1 MARPKVTRGRTRR
14 RARKNVPVGNAHIK
28 TSFNNTI
35 VTLTDKQGNVIA
47 WETAGSA
54 GFKGSRKS
62 TPFAAQVTADSAA
75 RKGMEHGLQKVDVY
89 VKGPGSRPRD
99 GHPVAPGGRHRGQLG
114 HRRHAGPPQRLPP
127 PKAAA
132 GLAVARY
139 TGPMVKLSR
148 REGIAL
154 TDKCQKYLDRRPYPP
169 GEHGRGRI
177 RQSEYLLQL
186 REKQKTRRFY
196 GVLEKQF
203 RRYYQKASRQP
214 GITGENLLRMLEQRL
229 DNVVYRLGFAAT
241 RRQARQLVTHGHFR
255 VNGAKVNIPSYQVRP
270 DDVITVKPG
279 SNAEPI
285 IRAATELVASVAPWL
300 QADYD
305 ALNGKVLKV
314 PERSEIDTPVS
325 EQLIVEYYSK

>member
-1 MARPKVTRGRTRR
+1 M
-14 RARKNVPVGNAHIK
+14 
-28 TSFNNTI
+28 
-35 VTLTDKQGNVIA
+35 
-47 WETAGSA
+47 
-54 GFKGSRKS
+54 
-62 TPFAAQVTADSAA
+62 
-75 RKGMEHGLQKVDVY
+75 
-89 VKGPGSRPRD
+89 
-99 GHPVAPGGRHRGQLG
+99 
-114 HRRHAGPPQRLPP
+114 
-127 PKAAA
+127 
-132 GLAVARY
+132 ARY
-139 TGPMVKLSR
+139 TGPEVKLSR
-148 REGIAL
+148 REGVAL
-154 TDKCQKYLDRRPYPP
+154 TDKAQKYLDRRPYPP

-177 RQSEYLLQL
+177 RQSEYLIQL

-203 RRYYQKASRQP
+203 RRYYEKASRQP

-241 RRQARQLVTHGHFR
+241 RRQARQLVNHGHFR
-255 VNGAKVNIPSYQVRP
+255 VNGKKVDIPSYQVRA
-270 DDVITVKPG
+270 DDIITVKQG

-305 ALNGKVLKV
+305 ALNGKVLKA

>member
-1 MARPKVTRGRTRR
+1 M
-14 RARKNVPVGNAHIK
+14 
-28 TSFNNTI
+28 
-35 VTLTDKQGNVIA
+35 
-47 WETAGSA
+47 
-54 GFKGSRKS
+54 
-62 TPFAAQVTADSAA
+62 
-75 RKGMEHGLQKVDVY
+75 
-89 VKGPGSRPRD
+89 
-99 GHPVAPGGRHRGQLG
+99 
-114 HRRHAGPPQRLPP
+114 
-127 PKAAA
+127 
-132 GLAVARY
+132 ARY

-148 REGIAL
+148 REGVAL

-177 RQSEYLLQL
+177 RQSEYLIQL

-229 DNVVYRLGFAAT
+229 DNVVFRLGFAAT
-241 RRQARQLVTHGHFR
+241 RRQARQLVNHGHFR
-255 VNGAKVNIPSYQVRP
+255 VNGKKVDIPSYQVRP
-270 DDVITVKPG
+270 DDIITVKPG
-279 SNAEPI
+279 SSAEPI
-285 IRAATELVASVAPWL
+285 IRSATELVASVAPWL

-305 ALNGKVLKV
+305 ALNGKVLKA